1 MKGGKHMKKEF
12 KILLGVLGG
21 VTVLAGIFW
30 SAVAICAHYGLNHMF
45 DEENT

>member
-1 MKGGKHMKKEF
+1 MKKGF

-30 SAVAICAHYGLNHMF
+30 SAMAICAHYGLAHMF
-45 DEENT
+45 DKANT

>member
-1 MKGGKHMKKEF
+1 MKKGM

-30 SAVAICAHYGLNHMF
+30 SIMAICAHYGLDHIF
-45 DEENT
+45 DEENA